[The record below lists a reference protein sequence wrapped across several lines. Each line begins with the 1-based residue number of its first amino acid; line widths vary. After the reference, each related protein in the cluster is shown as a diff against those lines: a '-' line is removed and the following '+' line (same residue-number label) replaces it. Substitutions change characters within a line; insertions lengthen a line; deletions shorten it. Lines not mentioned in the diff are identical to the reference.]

1 MGGNE
6 VKYREWKVMDVNGT
20 KYMPVSEQKKH
31 RLKIHELN
39 AKITPK
45 VPLKCELQM
54 GGNIS
59 AHGR

>member
-6 VKYREWKVMDVNGT
+6 VKYREWKVMDVIGT
-20 KYMPVSEQKKH
+20 KHMPVSEH

-39 AKITPK
+39 TKITPK